1 MKLARQLWLAVAC
14 LLTTA
19 TLARSEV
26 ILTGYYGSAF
36 SGTMPS
42 SQPTYGG
49 AIAFLAGGWFGAETE
64 YGYVKDFFGST
75 NANIG
80 LTHNKVQ
87 QFSGNMLLGVPLGP
101 VRPYAAAGVSLIG
114 ANLTGAGGLASL
126 DSTTGG
132 YNVGGGLFIWL
143 GGHFGLRGDYRYFRT
158 FGEIGNGTSLG
169 LGKLDFSRGIGGL
182 SVRF

>member
-1 MKLARQLWLAVAC
+1 MKLARPLWLAVV
-14 LLTTA
+14 LLATTA
-19 TLARSEV
+19 AAARSEV

-49 AIAFLAGGWFGAETE
+49 AIGFLAGGWFGAETE

-87 QFSGNMLLGVPLGP
+87 SFSGNMLLGVPLGP

-114 ANLTGAGGLASL
+114 ANLTGAAGVAGLEN
-126 DSTTGG
+126 TTAG

-143 GGHFGLRGDYRYFRT
+143 GGHFGLRGDFRYFRT
-158 FGEIGNGTSLG
+158 FGDIGKGTSLG
-169 LGKLDFSRGIGGL
+169 LGTLDFWRGIGGL
-182 SVRF
+182 SLRF

>member
-1 MKLARQLWLAVAC
+1 MKLARQLCLAVAC
-14 LLTTA
+14 LLITA

-49 AIAFLAGGWFGAETE
+49 AIGFLAGGWFGAETE

-87 QFSGNMLLGVPLGP
+87 SFSGNMLLGVPLGP
-101 VRPYAAAGVSLIG
+101 VRPYAAAGLSLLG
-114 ANLTGAGGLASL
+114 ANLTGAASGAGL

-143 GGHFGLRGDYRYFRT
+143 GGHFGLRGDYRYFHT
-158 FGEIGNGTSLG
+158 FGEVGNGASVG
-169 LGKLDFSRGIGGL
+169 VGKLDFSRAIGGL
-182 SVRF
+182 TLKF